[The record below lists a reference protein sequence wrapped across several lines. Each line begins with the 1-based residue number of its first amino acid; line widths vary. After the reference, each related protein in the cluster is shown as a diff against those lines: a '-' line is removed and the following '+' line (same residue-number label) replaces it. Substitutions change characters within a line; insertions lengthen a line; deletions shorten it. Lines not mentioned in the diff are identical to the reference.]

1 MEGPVS
7 LEQEKSDADNVLF
20 KKLRKL
26 INLIDQLRDCGVN
39 EYIKLPRIC
48 SLGTQSSG
56 KSSVLESI
64 VGLDFLPRGDGVVTR
79 RPLELRLCHIN
90 SGQPWAIFEERKGK
104 KFTDFIEVRK
114 TIEALTDEVC
124 KTDKNIVDKPIVLNV
139 YSQTCPD
146 LTLVD
151 LPGVTRVP
159 VGNQPKNIE
168 EITKNMAIRY
178 IDDPL
183 TIILCV
189 IAANS
194 DIATSDGLKLAKE
207 IDTTGSRTLGV
218 LTKLD
223 IMDAGTDAR
232 KALLGEEIPLKLGYV
247 GVKNRSKQDLLDKIP
262 MILAAKREKE
272 FFKSHPVYKNMP
284 QGYLGT
290 DLLINKLTKIYFR
303 IIRENLPRIVKAIND
318 RVKTAEEELASLGQ
332 PMPTDDAGKMSM
344 LWNMLNEYCDIFRN
358 VLKGKYD
365 NKRLSFLKEE
375 GGFKIKI
382 LYKKLLEEF
391 TGDYKA
397 TAGYTDENI
406 NYALTIHEGD
416 SIPGFPSVDAFIYLL
431 RPQLEK
437 LKDPIEE
444 CFQNVFQ
451 YLDFLSGKILERT
464 FTRFPQAI
472 NDMGDL
478 ISNYL
483 IEERDK
489 TKYIV
494 DSVVDMEI
502 NYLFT
507 NDYDYLNNFTTFMPK
522 QAPQPR
528 PVYNNQQGQPGMG
541 GQGQPGQM
549 PQNNMQGNNM
559 GQGGMGPGMGQMNQD
574 IRPQP
579 PVDAKSIF
587 IKEIRNRIEAYFKL
601 IVRNLRDSIPKIMGN
616 YLVKEIED
624 NMQIKLYNKLYNAR
638 EMTDLLNEPES
649 VAERRK
655 ELNEMIKVM
664 RNAQKIIRRDP
675 DLMTV
680 MQININDSD
689 IITPSEQKAKEEKAK
704 PKTDPFKNMNMKEP
718 AFKAPAPKPEP
729 VQQPAAPAQPKPAA
743 SQPAKKGYGNLFGNY
758 K

>member
-1 MEGPVS
+1 MS
-7 LEQEKSDADNVLF
+7 KDNSDDKDNVLF
-20 KKLRKL
+20 RKLRKL

-90 SGQPWAIFEERKGK
+90 SGEPWAIFEERKGT
-104 KFTDFIEVRK
+104 KFTDFVKVRE

-124 KTDKNIVDKPIVLNV
+124 KTNKNIIDKPIVLNV

-159 VGNQPKNIE
+159 IGDQPKNIE
-168 EITKNMAIRY
+168 EITKNMARRY
-178 IDDPL
+178 VDDPL

-194 DIATSDGLKLAKE
+194 DIATSDGLMLAKE
-207 IDTTGSRTLGV
+207 IDTSGTRTLGV

-232 KALLGEEIPLKLGYV
+232 KALMNEEIPLKLGYV
-247 GVKNRSKQDLLDKIP
+247 GVKNRSKQDLNNKIS
-262 MILAAKREKE
+262 MAETARKEKE
-272 FFKSHPVYKNMP
+272 FFKSHPAYKNLP
-284 QGYLGT
+284 AGHLGT
-290 DLLINKLTKIYFR
+290 DVLINKLTKIYFR
-303 IIRENLPRIVKAIND
+303 IIRENLPRIVKAINE
-318 RVKTAEEELASLGQ
+318 RLKTAEEELQSLGQ
-332 PMPTDDAGKMSM
+332 PMPTDDAGKMSL
-344 LWNMLNEYCDIFRN
+344 LWNMINEYCDVFRK
-358 VLKGKYD
+358 VLQGKYN
-365 NKRLSFLKEE
+365 NKRVNFLEGE

-397 TAGYTDENI
+397 TAGYSDENI

-444 CFQNVFQ
+444 CFQEVFQ
-451 YLDFLSGKILERT
+451 YLDFLSGKIMEKT

-472 NDMGDL
+472 NDMTDL
-478 ISNYL
+478 VSNYL
-483 IEERDK
+483 MEERDK
-489 TKYIV
+489 TKYLI
-494 DSVVDMEI
+494 DSIVDMEI

-507 NDYDYLNNFTTFMPK
+507 NDYDYLNNFTTFIPK
-522 QAPQPR
+522 SNKPS
-528 PVYNNQQGQPGMG
+528 
-541 GQGQPGQM
+541 
-549 PQNNMQGNNM
+549 QNNMSGGNDGKNQGNNN
-559 GQGGMGPGMGQMNQD
+559 MNND
-574 IRPQP
+574 INSQP
-579 PVDAKSIF
+579 PIDAKNIF

-601 IVRNLRDSIPKIMGN
+601 IVRNLRDSVPKIMGN
-616 YLVKEIED
+616 YLVKEIEE
-624 NMQIKLYNKLYNAR
+624 NMQLKLYNKLYNAR
-638 EMTDLLNEPES
+638 EMTDLLSEPES

-655 ELNEMIKVM
+655 ELNDMIKVM

-689 IITPSEQKAKEEKAK
+689 ITNTANTTETKKKEEPPKKTTTTAEKKEVKPPASEK
-704 PKTDPFKNMNMKEP
+704 PKVD
-718 AFKAPAPKPEP
+718 PKPKE
-729 VQQPAAPAQPKPAA
+729 QPDDKNKK
-743 SQPAKKGYGNLFGNY
+743 KKGYGNLFG
-758 K
+758 

>member
-1 MEGPVS
+1 MSKDTGKD
-7 LEQEKSDADNVLF
+7 QDNILF

-90 SGQPWAIFEERKGK
+90 SGEPWAIFEERKGT
-104 KFTDFIEVRK
+104 KFTDFIKVRE

-124 KTDKNIVDKPIVLNV
+124 KTNKNIIDKPIVLNV

-159 VGNQPKNIE
+159 IGDQPKNIE
-168 EITKNMAIRY
+168 QITKDMARRY
-178 IDDPL
+178 AEDPL

-194 DIATSDGLKLAKE
+194 DIATSDGLMLAKE
-207 IDTTGSRTLGV
+207 IDVTGSRTLGV

-232 KALLGEEIPLKLGYV
+232 KTLLNEEIPLKLGYV
-247 GVKNRSKQDLLDKIP
+247 GVKNRSKQDLLDKLS
-262 MILAAKREKE
+262 MEETSRKERE
-272 FFKSHPVYKNMP
+272 FFKSHPVYKNIP
-284 QGYLGT
+284 AGHLGT
-290 DLLINKLTKIYFR
+290 DVLINKLTKIYFR
-303 IIRENLPRIVKAIND
+303 IIRENLPRIIKAIND
-318 RVKTAEEELASLGQ
+318 RVKTAEEELQSLGQ

-344 LWNMLNEYCDIFRN
+344 LWNMINEYCDIFRN
-358 VLKGKYD
+358 VLQGKYN
-365 NKRLSFLKEE
+365 NKRLSFLEGE

-391 TGDYKA
+391 TGEYKA
-397 TAGYTDENI
+397 TKGYTDENI

-451 YLDFLSGKILERT
+451 YLDFLSGKILEKT
-464 FTRFPQAI
+464 FTRFPQAV
-472 NDMGDL
+472 NDMTDL
-478 ISNYL
+478 VTNYL

-489 TKYIV
+489 TKYLI

-507 NDYDYLNNFTTFMPK
+507 NDTEYLNNFTTFIPK
-522 QAPQPR
+522 HQR
-528 PVYNNQQGQPGMG
+528 PPMNNNNNNNQAGQPNN
-541 GQGQPGQM
+541 
-549 PQNNMQGNNM
+549 QNNNE
-559 GQGGMGPGMGQMNQD
+559 

-579 PVDAKSIF
+579 PIDAKNIF

-616 YLVKEIED
+616 YLIKEIEE
-624 NMQIKLYNKLYNAR
+624 NMQLKLYNKLYNAR
-638 EMTDLLNEPES
+638 EITDLLSEPES

-655 ELNEMIKVM
+655 ELNDMIKVM

-680 MQININDSD
+680 MQIDINDSD
-689 IITPSEQKAKEEKAK
+689 ITSSHENKGKKEE
-704 PKTDPFKNMNMKEP
+704 PKIDHSKTL
-718 AFKAPAPKPEP
+718 A
-729 VQQPAAPAQPKPAA
+729 KPAA
-743 SQPAKKGYGNLFGNY
+743 APKTEAPKIPPTKNNSTKKVGYGNLFG
-758 K
+758 

>member
-1 MEGPVS
+1 MSKDTGDDD
-7 LEQEKSDADNVLF
+7 KDNVLF

-90 SGQPWAIFEERKGK
+90 SGQPWAVFEERKGV
-104 KFTDFIEVRK
+104 KFTDFVKVRE

-124 KTDKNIVDKPIVLNV
+124 KTNKNIIDKPIVLNV

-159 VGNQPKNIE
+159 IGDQPKNIE
-168 EITKNMAIRY
+168 QITKDMARRY
-178 IDDPL
+178 VEDPL

-194 DIATSDGLKLAKE
+194 DIATSDGLMLAKD
-207 IDTTGSRTLGV
+207 IDVAGTRTLGV

-223 IMDAGTDAR
+223 IMDAGTDA
-232 KALLGEEIPLKLGYV
+232 KKVLMNEEIPLKLGYV
-247 GVKNRSKQDLLDKIP
+247 GVKNRSKQDLNNKIS
-262 MILAAKREKE
+262 MAETQRKERE
-272 FFKSHPVYKNMP
+272 FFKTHPVYKNLP
-284 QGYLGT
+284 AGHLGT
-290 DLLINKLTKIYFR
+290 EVLINKLTKIYFR

-318 RVKTAEEELASLGQ
+318 RVKTAEEELQGLGQ

-344 LWNMLNEYCDIFRN
+344 LWNMINEYCDVFRK
-358 VLKGKYD
+358 VLQGKYN
-365 NKRLSFLKEE
+365 NKRVNFLEGE

-397 TAGYTDENI
+397 TAGYNDENI

-444 CFQNVFQ
+444 CFQEVFQ
-451 YLDFLSGKILERT
+451 YLDFLSGKIMEKT

-472 NDMGDL
+472 NDMTDL
-478 ISNYL
+478 VSNYL
-483 IEERDK
+483 MEERDK
-489 TKYIV
+489 TKYLI

-507 NDYDYLNNFTTFMPK
+507 NDYDYLNNFTTFIPK
-522 QAPQPR
+522 QARQSQ
-528 PVYNNQQGQPGMG
+528 VMNDNKGDGKG
-541 GQGQPGQM
+541 
-549 PQNNMQGNNM
+549 GNN
-559 GQGGMGPGMGQMNQD
+559 NLNNE
-574 IRPQP
+574 IKPQP
-579 PVDAKSIF
+579 PIDAKNIF
-587 IKEIRNRIEAYFKL
+587 INEIRNRIEAYFKL

-616 YLVKEIED
+616 YLVKEIEE
-624 NMQIKLYNKLYNAR
+624 NMQLKLYNKLYNAR
-638 EMTDLLNEPES
+638 EMTDLLSEPES

-664 RNAQKIIRRDP
+664 RNAQKILRRDP

-680 MQININDSD
+680 MQINISDND
-689 IITPSEQKAKEEKAK
+689 ITNTQASKKKEEPKKIEKKDSKPAEKPKAPPAK
-704 PKTDPFKNMNMKEP
+704 PS
-718 AFKAPAPKPEP
+718 PAPEGDK
-729 VQQPAAPAQPKPAA
+729 K
-743 SQPAKKGYGNLFGNY
+743 KKGYGNLFG
-758 K
+758 

>member
-1 MEGPVS
+1 MSINTSEES
-7 LEQEKSDADNVLF
+7 DNVLF

-90 SGQPWAIFEERKGK
+90 SGEPWAIFEERKGT
-104 KFTDFIEVRK
+104 KFTDFIKVRE
-114 TIEALTDEVC
+114 TIEELTDEVC
-124 KTDKNIVDKPIVLNV
+124 KTNKNIIDKPIVLNV

-159 VGNQPKNIE
+159 VGDQPKNIE
-168 EITKNMAIRY
+168 EITKNMARRY
-178 IDDPL
+178 VDDPL

-194 DIATSDGLKLAKE
+194 DIATSDGLMLAKE
-207 IDTTGSRTLGV
+207 IDTGGTRTLGV

-223 IMDAGTDAR
+223 IMDEGTDAR
-232 KALLGEEIPLKLGYV
+232 KVLLNEEIPLKLGYV
-247 GVKNRSKQDLLDKIP
+247 GVKNRSKQDLINKLSMAETSRK
-262 MILAAKREKE
+262 EKE
-272 FFKSHPVYKNMP
+272 FFKSHPAYKNLP
-284 QGYLGT
+284 PGYFGT
-290 DLLINKLTKIYFR
+290 DVLISKLTKIYFR
-303 IIRENLPRIVKAIND
+303 IIRENLPRIVKAINE
-318 RVKTAEEELASLGQ
+318 RLKTAEEELASLGQ
-332 PMPTDDAGKMSM
+332 PMPTDDAGKMSL
-344 LWNMLNEYCDIFRN
+344 LWNMINEFCDVFRK
-358 VLKGKYD
+358 VLQGKYN
-365 NKRLSFLKEE
+365 NKRVNFLEGE

-391 TGDYKA
+391 IGDYKA

-444 CFQNVFQ
+444 TFQEVFQ
-451 YLDFLSGKILERT
+451 YLDFLSGTIMEKT

-472 NDMGDL
+472 NDMTDL
-478 ISNYL
+478 VSNYL
-483 IEERDK
+483 NEERDK
-489 TKYIV
+489 TKYLV

-507 NDYDYLNNFTTFMPK
+507 NDYDYLNNFTTFIPK
-522 QAPQPR
+522 AKQQNQDGNMGSQNQNDNKGG
-528 PVYNNQQGQPGMG
+528 NNI
-541 GQGQPGQM
+541 
-549 PQNNMQGNNM
+549 NNMDNDEINHQKY
-559 GQGGMGPGMGQMNQD
+559 
-574 IRPQP
+574 
-579 PVDAKSIF
+579 DAKNIF
-587 IKEIRNRIEAYFKL
+587 INEIRNRIEAYFKL
-601 IVRNLRDSIPKIMGN
+601 IVRNLRDSIPKIIGN
-616 YLVKEIED
+616 FLIKEIEE
-624 NMQIKLYNKLYNAR
+624 NMQLKLYNKLYDAR
-638 EMTDLLNEPES
+638 EMTDLLSEPES

-655 ELNEMIKVM
+655 ELNDMIKVM
-664 RNAQKIIRRDP
+664 RNA
-675 DLMTV
+675 
-680 MQININDSD
+680 
-689 IITPSEQKAKEEKAK
+689 
-704 PKTDPFKNMNMKEP
+704 
-718 AFKAPAPKPEP
+718 
-729 VQQPAAPAQPKPAA
+729 
-743 SQPAKKGYGNLFGNY
+743 
-758 K
+758 

>member
-1 MEGPVS
+1 MSKDTGDD
-7 LEQEKSDADNVLF
+7 KDNVLF

-90 SGQPWAIFEERKGK
+90 SGEPWAIFEERKGT
-104 KFTDFIEVRK
+104 KFTDFVKVRE

-124 KTDKNIVDKPIVLNV
+124 KTNKNIVDKPIVLNV

-159 VGNQPKNIE
+159 IGDQPKNIE
-168 EITKNMAIRY
+168 QITKDMARRY
-178 IDDPL
+178 VEDPL

-194 DIATSDGLKLAKE
+194 DIATSDGLMLAKE
-207 IDTTGSRTLGV
+207 IDTSGSRTLGV

-232 KALLGEEIPLKLGYV
+232 KALLNEEIPLKLGYV
-247 GVKNRSKQDLLDKIP
+247 GVKNRSKQDLVNKLSMAETSRKE
-262 MILAAKREKE
+262 RE
-272 FFKSHPVYKNMP
+272 FFKSHPVYKNLP
-284 QGYLGT
+284 AGHLGT
-290 DLLINKLTKIYFR
+290 DVLINKLTKIYFR

-318 RVKTAEEELASLGQ
+318 RVRTAEEELQSLGQ
-332 PMPTDDAGKMSM
+332 PMPTDDAGKMSL
-344 LWNMLNEYCDIFRN
+344 LWNMINEYCDIFRN
-358 VLKGKYD
+358 VLQGKYN
-365 NKRLSFLKEE
+365 NKRLTFLEGE

-397 TAGYTDENI
+397 TKGYTDENI

-437 LKDPIEE
+437 LRDPIDE

-451 YLDFLSGKILERT
+451 YLDFLSGKILEKT

-472 NDMGDL
+472 NDLTDL
-478 ISNYL
+478 VSNYL

-489 TKYIV
+489 TKYLI

-507 NDYDYLNNFTTFMPK
+507 NDYEYLNNFTTFIPK
-522 QAPQPR
+522 HQR
-528 PVYNNQQGQPGMG
+528 P
-541 GQGQPGQM
+541 M
-549 PQNNMQGNNM
+549 PQNNNQPGAPNN
-559 GQGGMGPGMGQMNQD
+559 PANNE
-574 IRPQP
+574 IKPQP
-579 PVDAKSIF
+579 PIDAKNIF

-616 YLVKEIED
+616 YLVKEIEE
-624 NMQIKLYNKLYNAR
+624 NMQLKLYNKLYNAR
-638 EMTDLLNEPES
+638 EMTDLLSEPES

-655 ELNEMIKVM
+655 ELNDMIKVM
-664 RNAQKIIRRDP
+664 KNAQKIIRRDP
-675 DLMTV
+675 DLMSV

-689 IITPSEQKAKEEKAK
+689 ITNTQEKKDVKTNNTKPPAK
-704 PKTDPFKNMNMKEP
+704 TEP
-718 AFKAPAPKPEP
+718 
-729 VQQPAAPAQPKPAA
+729 PKPALE
-743 SQPAKKGYGNLFGNY
+743 KKPSTVGDNKKKGGYGNLFG
-758 K
+758 

>member
-1 MEGPVS
+1 MSKDNSED
-7 LEQEKSDADNVLF
+7 KDNVLF
-20 KKLRKL
+20 RKLRKL

-90 SGQPWAIFEERKGK
+90 SGEPWAIFEERKGT
-104 KFTDFIEVRK
+104 KFTDFVKVRE

-124 KTDKNIVDKPIVLNV
+124 KTNKNIIDKPIVLNV

-159 VGNQPKNIE
+159 IGDQPKNIE
-168 EITKNMAIRY
+168 EITKNMARRY
-178 IDDPL
+178 VDDPL

-194 DIATSDGLKLAKE
+194 DIATSDGLMLAKE
-207 IDTTGSRTLGV
+207 IDTSGTRTLGV

-232 KALLGEEIPLKLGYV
+232 KALMNEEIPLKLGYV
-247 GVKNRSKQDLLDKIP
+247 GVKNRSKQDLNNKIS
-262 MILAAKREKE
+262 MAETARKEKE
-272 FFKSHPVYKNMP
+272 FFKSHPAYKNLP
-284 QGYLGT
+284 AGHLGT
-290 DLLINKLTKIYFR
+290 DVLINKLTKIYFR
-303 IIRENLPRIVKAIND
+303 IIRENLPRIVKAINE
-318 RVKTAEEELASLGQ
+318 RLKTAEEELQSLGQ
-332 PMPTDDAGKMSM
+332 PMPTDDAGKMSL
-344 LWNMLNEYCDIFRN
+344 LWNMINEYCDVFRK
-358 VLKGKYD
+358 VLQGKYN
-365 NKRLSFLKEE
+365 NKRVNFLEGE

-397 TAGYTDENI
+397 TAGYSDENI

-444 CFQNVFQ
+444 CFQEVFQ
-451 YLDFLSGKILERT
+451 YLDFLSGKIMEKT

-472 NDMGDL
+472 NDMTDL
-478 ISNYL
+478 VSNYL
-483 IEERDK
+483 MEERDK
-489 TKYIV
+489 TKYLI
-494 DSVVDMEI
+494 DSIVDMEI

-507 NDYDYLNNFTTFMPK
+507 NDYDYLNNFTTFIPK
-522 QAPQPR
+522 SNKPS
-528 PVYNNQQGQPGMG
+528 
-541 GQGQPGQM
+541 
-549 PQNNMQGNNM
+549 QNNMSGGNDGKNQGNNN
-559 GQGGMGPGMGQMNQD
+559 MNND
-574 IRPQP
+574 TNPQP
-579 PVDAKSIF
+579 PIDAKNIF

-601 IVRNLRDSIPKIMGN
+601 IVRNLRDSVPKIMGN
-616 YLVKEIED
+616 YLVKEIEE
-624 NMQIKLYNKLYNAR
+624 NMQLKLYNKLYNAR
-638 EMTDLLNEPES
+638 EMTDLLSEPES

-655 ELNEMIKVM
+655 ELNDMIKVM

-689 IITPSEQKAKEEKAK
+689 ITNTANTTETKKKEEPPKKTTTTAEKKEVKPPATEKTKIEPK
-704 PKTDPFKNMNMKEP
+704 PKE
-718 AFKAPAPKPEP
+718 
-729 VQQPAAPAQPKPAA
+729 QPAEKDKK
-743 SQPAKKGYGNLFGNY
+743 KKGYGNLFG
-758 K
+758 

>member
-1 MEGPVS
+1 MSKDTGD
-7 LEQEKSDADNVLF
+7 EKDNVLF

-90 SGQPWAIFEERKGK
+90 SGEPWAVFEERKGQ
-104 KFTDFIEVRK
+104 KFTDFIKVRE

-124 KTDKNIVDKPIVLNV
+124 GKDKNILDKPIVLNV

-159 VGNQPKNIE
+159 IAGQPKNIE
-168 EITKNMAIRY
+168 EVTKAMCRRY
-178 IDDPL
+178 ASDPL

-194 DIATSDGLKLAKE
+194 DIATSDGLMLAKE
-207 IDTTGSRTLGV
+207 IDTTGSRTIGV

-223 IMDAGTDAR
+223 IMDHGTDAR
-232 KALLGEEIPLKLGYV
+232 KALLNEEIPLKLGYV
-247 GVKNRSKQDLLDKIP
+247 GVKNRSKQDLINKTS
-262 MILAAKREKE
+262 MAETQRKEKE
-272 FFKSHPVYKNMP
+272 FFKSHPAYKNLP
-284 QGYLGT
+284 AGHLGT
-290 DLLINKLTKIYFR
+290 EVLINKLTKIYFK
-303 IIRENLPRIVKAIND
+303 IIRENLPKIVKAINE
-318 RVKTAEEELASLGQ
+318 RLKTAEEELSSLGQ
-332 PMPTDDAGKMSM
+332 PMPTDDAGKMSL
-344 LWNMLNEYCDIFRN
+344 LWNMINEYCDIFRK
-358 VLKGKYD
+358 VLQGKYN
-365 NKRLSFLKEE
+365 NKRINFLEGE

-382 LYKKLLEEF
+382 LYKKLLEDF
-391 TGDYKA
+391 TKDYKA
-397 TAGYTDENI
+397 TAGYSDENI

-444 CFQNVFQ
+444 CFQEVFQ
-451 YLDFLSGKILERT
+451 YIDFLSGKILEKT

-472 NDMGDL
+472 NDMSDL
-478 ISNYL
+478 VSNYL

-489 TKYIV
+489 TKYLI

-507 NDYDYLNNFTTFMPK
+507 NDYDYLNNFTTFIPK
-522 QAPQPR
+522 QSR
-528 PVYNNQQGQPGMG
+528 PVQGGNQGQNDGNNKQQGNMNNN
-541 GQGQPGQM
+541 
-549 PQNNMQGNNM
+549 NNMNNE
-559 GQGGMGPGMGQMNQD
+559 
-574 IRPQP
+574 IKPQP
-579 PVDAKSIF
+579 PIDAKTIF

-616 YLVKEIED
+616 YLVKEIEE
-624 NMQIKLYNKLYNAR
+624 NMQLKLYNKLYNAR
-638 EMTDLLNEPES
+638 EMTDLLSEPES

-655 ELNEMIKVM
+655 ELNDMIKVM
-664 RNAQKIIRRDP
+664 RNAQKILRRDP

-680 MQININDSD
+680 MQINISDSD
-689 IITPSEQKAKEEKAK
+689 IAPQQKNNEDAKKPAEK
-704 PKTDPFKNMNMKEP
+704 KEV
-718 AFKAPAPKPEP
+718 KPAPPEKLKENPKPP
-729 VQQPAAPAQPKPAA
+729 QPALKPNEKDG
-743 SQPAKKGYGNLFGNY
+743 KKKTYGNLFG
-758 K
+758 

>member
-1 MEGPVS
+1 MS
-7 LEQEKSDADNVLF
+7 KDTADDKDNVLF

-79 RPLELRLCHIN
+79 RPLELRLNHIN
-90 SGQPWAIFEERKGK
+90 SGEPWAIFEERKGT
-104 KFTDFIEVRK
+104 KFTDFIKVRE

-124 KTDKNIVDKPIVLNV
+124 KTNKNIVDKPIVLNV

-159 VGNQPKNIE
+159 IGDQPKNIE
-168 EITKNMAIRY
+168 QITKDMARRY
-178 IDDPL
+178 AEDPL

-207 IDTTGSRTLGV
+207 IDVTGSRTLGV

-232 KALLGEEIPLKLGYV
+232 KALLNEEIPLKLGYV
-247 GVKNRSKQDLLDKIP
+247 GVKNRSKQDLINKLSMAETSK
-262 MILAAKREKE
+262 KERE
-272 FFKSHPVYKNMP
+272 FFKSHPVYRNLP
-284 QGYLGT
+284 AGHLGT
-290 DLLINKLTKIYFR
+290 DVLINKLTKIYFR
-303 IIRENLPRIVKAIND
+303 IIRENLPIIIKAIND
-318 RVKTAEEELASLGQ
+318 RLKQAEEELQGLGQ

-344 LWNMLNEYCDIFRN
+344 LWNMINEYCDIFRN
-358 VLKGKYD
+358 VLQGKYN
-365 NKRLSFLKEE
+365 NKRLSFLDGE

-382 LYKKLLEEF
+382 LYKKLLEQF

-397 TAGYTDENI
+397 TKGYTDENI
-406 NYALTIHEGD
+406 NYALNIHEGD

-437 LKDPIEE
+437 LRDPIEE
-444 CFQNVFQ
+444 CFQSVFQ
-451 YLDFLSGKILERT
+451 YLDFLSGKILEKT

-472 NDMGDL
+472 NDMTDL
-478 ISNYL
+478 VTNYL

-489 TKYIV
+489 TKYLI

-507 NDYDYLNNFTTFMPK
+507 NDYEYLNNFTTFIPK
-522 QAPQPR
+522 NQR
-528 PVYNNQQGQPGMG
+528 PVNTNNNQPGQQGQG
-541 GQGQPGQM
+541 GQGA
-549 PQNNMQGNNM
+549 GNN
-559 GQGGMGPGMGQMNQD
+559 NNNE

-579 PVDAKSIF
+579 PIDAKTIF

-616 YLVKEIED
+616 YLIKEIEE
-624 NMQIKLYNKLYNAR
+624 NMQLKLYNKLYNAR
-638 EMTDLLNEPES
+638 EMTDLLSEPES

-655 ELNEMIKVM
+655 ELNDMIKVM

-680 MQININDSD
+680 MQININDED
-689 IITPSEQKAKEEKAK
+689 ITTHAKKEE
-704 PKTDPFKNMNMKEP
+704 PKKE
-718 AFKAPAPKPEP
+718 APKPAPVKAEP
-729 VQQPAAPAQPKPAA
+729 SKPALTGTKD
-743 SQPAKKGYGNLFGNY
+743 KKKGGYGNLFG
-758 K
+758 

>member
-1 MEGPVS
+1 MSKDTGDDD
-7 LEQEKSDADNVLF
+7 KDNVLF

-90 SGQPWAIFEERKGK
+90 SGQPWAVFEERKGV
-104 KFTDFIEVRK
+104 KFTDFVKVRE

-124 KTDKNIVDKPIVLNV
+124 KTNKNIIDKPIVLNV

-159 VGNQPKNIE
+159 IGDQPKNIE
-168 EITKNMAIRY
+168 QITKDMARRY
-178 IDDPL
+178 VEDPL

-194 DIATSDGLKLAKE
+194 DIATSDGLMLAKD
-207 IDTTGSRTLGV
+207 IDVAGTRTLGV

-223 IMDAGTDAR
+223 IMDAGTDA
-232 KALLGEEIPLKLGYV
+232 KKVLMNEEIPLKLGYV
-247 GVKNRSKQDLLDKIP
+247 GVKNRSKQDLNNKIS
-262 MILAAKREKE
+262 MAETQRKERE
-272 FFKSHPVYKNMP
+272 FFKTHPVYKNLP
-284 QGYLGT
+284 AGHLGT
-290 DLLINKLTKIYFR
+290 EVLINKLTKIYFR

-318 RVKTAEEELASLGQ
+318 RVKTAEEELQGLGQ

-344 LWNMLNEYCDIFRN
+344 LWNMINEYCDVFRK
-358 VLKGKYD
+358 VLQGKYN
-365 NKRLSFLKEE
+365 NKRVNFLEGE

-444 CFQNVFQ
+444 CFQEVFQ
-451 YLDFLSGKILERT
+451 YLDFLSGKIMEKT

-472 NDMGDL
+472 NDMTDL
-478 ISNYL
+478 VSNYL
-483 IEERDK
+483 MEERDK
-489 TKYIV
+489 TKYLI

-507 NDYDYLNNFTTFMPK
+507 NDYDYLNNFTTFIPK
-522 QAPQPR
+522 QTRQSQ
-528 PVYNNQQGQPGMG
+528 VMNDNKGDGKG
-541 GQGQPGQM
+541 
-549 PQNNMQGNNM
+549 GNN
-559 GQGGMGPGMGQMNQD
+559 NLNNE
-574 IRPQP
+574 IKPQP
-579 PVDAKSIF
+579 PIDAKNIF
-587 IKEIRNRIEAYFKL
+587 
-601 IVRNLRDSIPKIMGN
+601 
-616 YLVKEIED
+616 LVKEIEE
-624 NMQIKLYNKLYNAR
+624 NMQLKLYNKLYNAR
-638 EMTDLLNEPES
+638 EMTDLLSEPES

-655 ELNEMIKVM
+655 ELNDMIKVM
-664 RNAQKIIRRDP
+664 RNAQKILRRDP

-680 MQININDSD
+680 MQINISDND
-689 IITPSEQKAKEEKAK
+689 ITSTQASKKKEEPKKIEKKDSKPAEKPKAPPAK
-704 PKTDPFKNMNMKEP
+704 PS
-718 AFKAPAPKPEP
+718 PAPEGDK
-729 VQQPAAPAQPKPAA
+729 K
-743 SQPAKKGYGNLFGNY
+743 KKGYGNLFG
-758 K
+758 

>member
-1 MEGPVS
+1 MSKDTGDDD
-7 LEQEKSDADNVLF
+7 KDNVLF

-90 SGQPWAIFEERKGK
+90 SGQPWAIFEERKGV
-104 KFTDFIEVRK
+104 KFTDFIKVRE

-124 KTDKNIVDKPIVLNV
+124 KTNKNIIDKPIVLNV

-159 VGNQPKNIE
+159 IGDQPKNIE
-168 EITKNMAIRY
+168 QITKDMARRY
-178 IDDPL
+178 VEDPL

-194 DIATSDGLKLAKE
+194 DIATSDGLMLAKE
-207 IDTTGSRTLGV
+207 IDVNGTRTLGV

-223 IMDAGTDAR
+223 IMDAGTDA
-232 KALLGEEIPLKLGYV
+232 KKVLMNEEIPLKLGYV
-247 GVKNRSKQDLLDKIP
+247 GVKNRSKQDLNNKIS
-262 MILAAKREKE
+262 MAETQRKERE
-272 FFKSHPVYKNMP
+272 FFKSHPVYKNLP
-284 QGYLGT
+284 AGHLGT
-290 DLLINKLTKIYFR
+290 EVLINKLTKIYFR

-318 RVKTAEEELASLGQ
+318 RVKTAEEELQSLGQ

-344 LWNMLNEYCDIFRN
+344 LWNMINEYCDVFRK
-358 VLKGKYD
+358 VLQGKYN
-365 NKRLSFLKEE
+365 NKRVNFLEGE

-391 TGDYKA
+391 TENYKA

-444 CFQNVFQ
+444 CFQEVFQ
-451 YLDFLSGKILERT
+451 YLDFLSGKIMEKT
-464 FTRFPQAI
+464 FTRFPQAV
-472 NDMGDL
+472 NDMTDL
-478 ISNYL
+478 VSNYL
-483 IEERDK
+483 MEERDK
-489 TKYIV
+489 TKYLI

-507 NDYDYLNNFTTFMPK
+507 NDYDYLNNFTTFIPK
-522 QAPQPR
+522 QKP
-528 PVYNNQQGQPGMG
+528 N
-541 GQGQPGQM
+541 
-549 PQNNMQGNNM
+549 QGNT
-559 GQGGMGPGMGQMNQD
+559 GGSNDGKGGTNNID
-574 IRPQP
+574 NKPQP
-579 PVDAKSIF
+579 PIDAKNIF
-587 IKEIRNRIEAYFKL
+587 INEIRNRIEAYFKL

-616 YLVKEIED
+616 YLVKEIEE
-624 NMQIKLYNKLYNAR
+624 NMQLKLYNKLYNAR
-638 EMTDLLNEPES
+638 ELTDLLSEPES

-655 ELNEMIKVM
+655 ELNDMIKVM
-664 RNAQKIIRRDP
+664 RNAQKILRRDP

-680 MQININDSD
+680 MQINISDSD
-689 IITPSEQKAKEEKAK
+689 ITNTTANKKKEEQPKKIEKKESKPVVEK
-704 PKTDPFKNMNMKEP
+704 PKV
-718 AFKAPAPKPEP
+718 PAPKPS
-729 VQQPAAPAQPKPAA
+729 PAADDKK
-743 SQPAKKGYGNLFGNY
+743 KKGYGNLFG
-758 K
+758 

>member
-1 MEGPVS
+1 MSKDTGDDD
-7 LEQEKSDADNVLF
+7 KDNVLF

-90 SGQPWAIFEERKGK
+90 SGQPWAVFEERKGV
-104 KFTDFIEVRK
+104 KFTDFVKVRE

-124 KTDKNIVDKPIVLNV
+124 KTNKNIIDKPIVLNV

-159 VGNQPKNIE
+159 IGDQPKNIE
-168 EITKNMAIRY
+168 QITKDMARRY
-178 IDDPL
+178 VEDPL

-194 DIATSDGLKLAKE
+194 DIATSDGLMLAKD
-207 IDTTGSRTLGV
+207 IDVAGTRTLGV

-223 IMDAGTDAR
+223 IMDAGTDA
-232 KALLGEEIPLKLGYV
+232 KKVLMNEEIPLKLGYV
-247 GVKNRSKQDLLDKIP
+247 GVKNRSKQDLNNKIS
-262 MILAAKREKE
+262 MAETQRKERE
-272 FFKSHPVYKNMP
+272 FFKTHPVYKNLP
-284 QGYLGT
+284 AGHLGT
-290 DLLINKLTKIYFR
+290 EVLINKLTKIYFR

-318 RVKTAEEELASLGQ
+318 RVKTAEEELQGLGQ

-344 LWNMLNEYCDIFRN
+344 LWNMINEYCDVFRK
-358 VLKGKYD
+358 VLQGKYN
-365 NKRLSFLKEE
+365 NKRVNFLEGE

-397 TAGYTDENI
+397 TAGYNDENI

-444 CFQNVFQ
+444 CFQEVFQ
-451 YLDFLSGKILERT
+451 YLDFLSGKIMEKT

-472 NDMGDL
+472 NDMTDL
-478 ISNYL
+478 VSNYL
-483 IEERDK
+483 MEERDK
-489 TKYIV
+489 TKYLI

-507 NDYDYLNNFTTFMPK
+507 NDYDYLNNFTTFIPK
-522 QAPQPR
+522 QTRQSQ
-528 PVYNNQQGQPGMG
+528 VMNDNKGDGKGGNINLNNE
-541 GQGQPGQM
+541 
-549 PQNNMQGNNM
+549 
-559 GQGGMGPGMGQMNQD
+559 
-574 IRPQP
+574 IKPQP
-579 PVDAKSIF
+579 PIDAKNIF
-587 IKEIRNRIEAYFKL
+587 INEIRNRIEAYFKL

-616 YLVKEIED
+616 YLVKEIEE
-624 NMQIKLYNKLYNAR
+624 NMQLKLYNKLYNAR
-638 EMTDLLNEPES
+638 EMTDLLSEPES

-655 ELNEMIKVM
+655 ELNDMIKVM
-664 RNAQKIIRRDP
+664 RNAQKILRRDP

-680 MQININDSD
+680 MQINISDND
-689 IITPSEQKAKEEKAK
+689 ITSTQASKKKEEPKKIEKKDSKPAEKPKAPPAK
-704 PKTDPFKNMNMKEP
+704 PS
-718 AFKAPAPKPEP
+718 PAPEGDK
-729 VQQPAAPAQPKPAA
+729 K
-743 SQPAKKGYGNLFGNY
+743 KKGYGNLFG
-758 K
+758 

>member
-1 MEGPVS
+1 MSKDTGEYN
-7 LEQEKSDADNVLF
+7 DNVLF

-79 RPLELRLCHIN
+79 RPLELRLNHIN
-90 SGQPWAIFEERKGK
+90 SGEPWAIFEERKGT
-104 KFTDFIEVRK
+104 KFTDFIKVRE

-124 KTDKNIVDKPIVLNV
+124 KTNKNIVDKPIVLNV
-139 YSQTCPD
+139 YSKTCPD

-159 VGNQPKNIE
+159 IGDQPKNIE
-168 EITKNMAIRY
+168 QITKDMCRRY
-178 IDDPL
+178 AEDPL

-194 DIATSDGLKLAKE
+194 DIATSDGLMLAKE
-207 IDTTGSRTLGV
+207 IDTSGSRTIGV

-232 KALLGEEIPLKLGYV
+232 KTLMNEEIPLRLGYV
-247 GVKNRSKQDLLDKIP
+247 GVKNRSKQDLINKLSMEETTRK
-262 MILAAKREKE
+262 EKE
-272 FFKSHPVYKNMP
+272 FFKSHPVYKNIP
-284 QGYLGT
+284 PGHLGT
-290 DLLINKLTKIYFR
+290 DVLINKLTKIYFK
-303 IIRENLPRIVKAIND
+303 IIRENLPRIIKAINE
-318 RVKTAEEELASLGQ
+318 RLKSAEEELQGLGQ

-344 LWNMLNEYCDIFRN
+344 LWNMINEYCDIFRK
-358 VLKGKYD
+358 VLQGKYN
-365 NKRLSFLKEE
+365 NKRLNFLEGE

-397 TAGYTDENI
+397 TKGYTDENI

-451 YLDFLSGKILERT
+451 YLDFLSGKILEKT

-472 NDMGDL
+472 NDMTDL
-478 ISNYL
+478 VTNYL

-489 TKYIV
+489 TKYLI
-494 DSVVDMEI
+494 DSVVEMEI

-507 NDYDYLNNFTTFMPK
+507 NDAEYLNNFTTFIPK
-522 QAPQPR
+522 NQR
-528 PVYNNQQGQPGMG
+528 PVAPNNQP
-541 GQGQPGQM
+541 GQPGQ
-549 PQNNMQGNNM
+549 PGQGAGNN
-559 GQGGMGPGMGQMNQD
+559 QNE

-579 PVDAKSIF
+579 PIDAKTLF
-587 IKEIRNRIEAYFKL
+587 VKEIRNRIEAYFKL
-601 IVRNLRDSIPKIMGN
+601 IVRNLRDSIPKLMGN
-616 YLVKEIED
+616 YLIKEIEE
-624 NMQIKLYNKLYNAR
+624 NMQLKLYNKLYNAR
-638 EMTDLLNEPES
+638 EMTDLLCEPES

-655 ELNEMIKVM
+655 ELNDLIKVM

-675 DLMTV
+675 DLMSV
-680 MQININDSD
+680 MEININDED
-689 IITPSEQKAKEEKAK
+689 ITSHAKKEE
-704 PKTDPFKNMNMKEP
+704 PKKE
-718 AFKAPAPKPEP
+718 APKP
-729 VQQPAAPAQPKPAA
+729 APAKSDPPKPALA
-743 SQPAKKGYGNLFGNY
+743 TNQDKKKKGGYGNLFG
-758 K
+758 

>member
-1 MEGPVS
+1 MS
-7 LEQEKSDADNVLF
+7 KDAGEDNDNILF

-90 SGQPWAIFEERKGK
+90 SGEPWAIFEERKGT
-104 KFTDFIEVRK
+104 KFTDFIKVRE

-124 KTDKNIVDKPIVLNV
+124 NKNKNIIDKPIVLNV

-159 VGNQPKNIE
+159 IGDQPKNIE
-168 EITKNMAIRY
+168 QITKDMARRY
-178 IDDPL
+178 AEDPL

-194 DIATSDGLKLAKE
+194 DIATSDGLMLAKE
-207 IDTTGSRTLGV
+207 IDTTGSRTIGV

-223 IMDAGTDAR
+223 IMDAGTDA
-232 KALLGEEIPLKLGYV
+232 KKVLMNEEIPLKLGYV
-247 GVKNRSKQDLLDKIP
+247 GVKNRSKQDLINKLSMAETSRK
-262 MILAAKREKE
+262 EKE
-272 FFKSHPVYKNMP
+272 FFKSHPAYKNLP
-284 QGYLGT
+284 AGHLGT
-290 DLLINKLTKIYFR
+290 DVLINKLTKIYFK
-303 IIRENLPRIVKAIND
+303 IIRENLPRIIKAIND
-318 RVKTAEEELASLGQ
+318 RVKTADEELQSLGQ
-332 PMPTDDAGKMSM
+332 PMPTDDAGKMSL
-344 LWNMLNEYCDIFRN
+344 LWNMINEYCDIFRN
-358 VLKGKYD
+358 VLQGKYN
-365 NKRLSFLKEE
+365 NKRLSFLEGE

-437 LKDPIEE
+437 LKEPIEE

-451 YLDFLSGKILERT
+451 YLDFLSGKILEKT

-472 NDMGDL
+472 NELTDL
-478 ISNYL
+478 VTNYL
-483 IEERDK
+483 VEERDK
-489 TKYIV
+489 TKYLI

-507 NDYDYLNNFTTFMPK
+507 NDYEYLNNFTTFIPK
-522 QAPQPR
+522 HQR
-528 PVYNNQQGQPGMG
+528 PPMNQNQNNNVGNQGAGNNNQV
-541 GQGQPGQM
+541 
-549 PQNNMQGNNM
+549 N
-559 GQGGMGPGMGQMNQD
+559 QMNNE

-579 PVDAKSIF
+579 PIDAKNIF
-587 IKEIRNRIEAYFKL
+587 IKEIRSRIEAYFKL

-624 NMQIKLYNKLYNAR
+624 NMQLKLYNKLYNAR
-638 EMTDLLNEPES
+638 EVTDLLSEPES
-649 VAERRK
+649 IAERRK
-655 ELNEMIKVM
+655 ELTDLIKVM
-664 RNAQKIIRRDP
+664 KNAQKIIRRDP

-680 MQININDSD
+680 MKININDSD
-689 IITPSEQKAKEEKAK
+689 ITNHDTKNKKDEKHKEETKPISKANVK
-704 PKTDPFKNMNMKEP
+704 AEP
-718 AFKAPAPKPEP
+718 
-729 VQQPAAPAQPKPAA
+729 PKPALTKNN
-743 SQPAKKGYGNLFGNY
+743 STKKTGYGNLFG
-758 K
+758 

>member
-1 MEGPVS
+1 MSKDTGDDD
-7 LEQEKSDADNVLF
+7 KDNVLF

-90 SGQPWAIFEERKGK
+90 SGQPWAVFEERKGV
-104 KFTDFIEVRK
+104 KFTDFVKVRE

-124 KTDKNIVDKPIVLNV
+124 KTNKNIIDKPIVLNV

-159 VGNQPKNIE
+159 IGDQPKNIE
-168 EITKNMAIRY
+168 QITKDMARRY
-178 IDDPL
+178 VEDPL

-194 DIATSDGLKLAKE
+194 DIATSDGLMLAKD
-207 IDTTGSRTLGV
+207 IDVAGTRTLGV

-223 IMDAGTDAR
+223 IMDAGTDA
-232 KALLGEEIPLKLGYV
+232 KKVLMNEEIPLKLGYV
-247 GVKNRSKQDLLDKIP
+247 GVKNRSKQDLNNKIS
-262 MILAAKREKE
+262 MAETQRKERE
-272 FFKSHPVYKNMP
+272 FFKTHPVYKNLP
-284 QGYLGT
+284 AGHLGT
-290 DLLINKLTKIYFR
+290 EVLINKLTKIYFR

-318 RVKTAEEELASLGQ
+318 RVKTAEEELQGLGQ

-344 LWNMLNEYCDIFRN
+344 LWNMINEYCDVFRK
-358 VLKGKYD
+358 VLQGKYN
-365 NKRLSFLKEE
+365 NKRVNFLEGE

-444 CFQNVFQ
+444 CFQEVFQ
-451 YLDFLSGKILERT
+451 YLDFLSGKIMEKT

-472 NDMGDL
+472 NDMTDL
-478 ISNYL
+478 VSNYL
-483 IEERDK
+483 MEERDK
-489 TKYIV
+489 TKYLI

-507 NDYDYLNNFTTFMPK
+507 NDYDYLNNFTTFIPK
-522 QAPQPR
+522 QTRQSQ
-528 PVYNNQQGQPGMG
+528 VMNDNKGDGKG
-541 GQGQPGQM
+541 
-549 PQNNMQGNNM
+549 GNN
-559 GQGGMGPGMGQMNQD
+559 NLNNE
-574 IRPQP
+574 IKPQP
-579 PVDAKSIF
+579 PIDAKNIF
-587 IKEIRNRIEAYFKL
+587 INEIRNRIEAYFKL

-616 YLVKEIED
+616 YLVKEIEE
-624 NMQIKLYNKLYNAR
+624 NMQLKLYNKLYNAR
-638 EMTDLLNEPES
+638 EMTDLLSEPES

-655 ELNEMIKVM
+655 ELNDMIKVM
-664 RNAQKIIRRDP
+664 RNAQKILRRDP

-680 MQININDSD
+680 MQINISDND
-689 IITPSEQKAKEEKAK
+689 ITNTQASKKKEEPKKIEKKDSKPVAEKPKAPPAK
-704 PKTDPFKNMNMKEP
+704 PS
-718 AFKAPAPKPEP
+718 PAPEGDK
-729 VQQPAAPAQPKPAA
+729 K
-743 SQPAKKGYGNLFGNY
+743 KKGYGNLFG
-758 K
+758 

>member
-1 MEGPVS
+1 MSKDTNEDD
-7 LEQEKSDADNVLF
+7 KDNVLF

-79 RPLELRLCHIN
+79 RPLELRLCHI
-90 SGQPWAIFEERKGK
+90 STGDPWAVFEERKGK
-104 KFTDFIEVRK
+104 KYTDFIQVRE

-124 KTDKNIVDKPIVLNV
+124 GKDKNILDKPIVLNV

-159 VGNQPKNIE
+159 IEGQPKNIE

-178 IDDPL
+178 IEDPL

-207 IDTTGSRTLGV
+207 IDTSGSRTLGV

-232 KALLGEEIPLKLGYV
+232 KALMNEEIPLKLGYV
-247 GVKNRSKQDLLDKIP
+247 GVKNRSKLDLTNKLSMAETARK
-262 MILAAKREKE
+262 EKE
-272 FFKSHPVYKNMP
+272 FFKNHPVYKNLP
-284 QGYLGT
+284 EGHLGT
-290 DLLINKLTKIYFR
+290 SVLINKLTKIYFK
-303 IIRENLPRIVKAIND
+303 IIRENLPRIVKAINE
-318 RVKTAEEELASLGQ
+318 RLKTAEEELSGLGT
-332 PMPTDDAGKMSM
+332 PMPTDDAGKMSL
-344 LWNMLNEYCDIFRN
+344 LWNMINEYCDIFKN
-358 VLKGKYD
+358 ALEGKYTAG
-365 NKRLSFLKEE
+365 KRLSFLDDE
-375 GGFKIKI
+375 GGYKIKA
-382 LYKKLLEEF
+382 KFSNLLDEF

-397 TAGYTDENI
+397 TKNYTNDDI
-406 NYALTIHEGD
+406 DYALTIHEGD

-431 RPQLEK
+431 RPQLEL

-444 CFQNVFQ
+444 CFQDVYQ
-451 YLDFLSGKILERT
+451 YIEYLSGLILEKI

-472 NDMGDL
+472 NDMNDL
-478 ISNYL
+478 VSSYL
-483 IEERDK
+483 QEEK
-489 TKYIV
+489 EKCKYII
-494 DSVVDMEI
+494 DSMVDMEI

-507 NDYDYLNNFTTFMPK
+507 NDLEYLNNFTTFIPK
-522 QAPQPR
+522 HQKQQVMNNNNNNTNNNDNNNAQGKDNKFNQFKPQ
-528 PVYNNQQGQPGMG
+528 QS
-541 GQGQPGQM
+541 
-549 PQNNMQGNNM
+549 
-559 GQGGMGPGMGQMNQD
+559 
-574 IRPQP
+574 I
-579 PVDAKSIF
+579 DAKNIF
-587 IKEIRNRIEAYFKL
+587 IKEIRSRIEAYFKL

-616 YLVKEIED
+616 FLIKEIED
-624 NMQIKLYNKLYNAR
+624 NMQLKLYNKLYKSK

-655 ELNEMIKVM
+655 ELNDIIKVM
-664 RNAQKIIRRDP
+664 RNAQKIIKRDP
-675 DLMTV
+675 DLMVV

-689 IITPSEQKAKEEKAK
+689 ITDTKDKKEGDK
-704 PKTDPFKNMNMKEP
+704 
-718 AFKAPAPKPEP
+718 
-729 VQQPAAPAQPKPAA
+729 QPAGG
-743 SQPAKKGYGNLFGNY
+743 KKNFG
-758 K
+758 KIFG

>member
-1 MEGPVS
+1 MSTEV
-7 LEQEKSDADNVLF
+7 EDEKDNILF

-48 SLGTQSSG
+48 SLGNQSSG

-90 SGQPWAIFEERKGK
+90 SGEPWAVFEERKGK
-104 KFTDFIEVRK
+104 KFTDFVKVRE

-124 KTDKNIVDKPIVLNV
+124 GKDKNILDKPIVLNV

-159 VGNQPKNIE
+159 IEGQPKNIE

-178 IDDPL
+178 IEDPL

-223 IMDAGTDAR
+223 IMDAGTDAK
-232 KALLGEEIPLKLGYV
+232 KALMNEEIPLKLGYV
-247 GVKNRSKQDLLDKIP
+247 GVKNRSKLDLNNKIS
-262 MILAAKREKE
+262 MAETARKEKE
-272 FFKSHPVYKNMP
+272 FFKTHPVYKNLP
-284 QGYLGT
+284 AGLLGT
-290 DLLINKLTKIYFR
+290 SVLINKLTKIYFK

-332 PMPTDDAGKMSM
+332 PMPTDDAGKMSL
-344 LWNMLNEYCDIFRN
+344 LWNMINEYCDTFRK
-358 VLKGKYD
+358 VLQGKY
-365 NKRLSFLKEE
+365 NNQRLSFLEGE

-391 TGDYKA
+391 SENYKA
-397 TAGYTDENI
+397 TAGYKDEDI

-437 LKDPIEE
+437 LRDPIEE
-444 CFQNVFQ
+444 CFQEVFQ
-451 YLDFLSGKILERT
+451 LIDFLSGKILEKT

-472 NDMGDL
+472 NDMTDL
-478 ISNYL
+478 VSNYL
-483 IEERDK
+483 NEERDK
-489 TKYIV
+489 CKYLI
-494 DSVVDMEI
+494 DSIVDMEI

-507 NDYDYLNNFTTFMPK
+507 NDYDYLNNFTTFIPK
-522 QAPQPR
+522 QHRQQMNNNS
-528 PVYNNQQGQPGMG
+528 NNQNDLNPD
-541 GQGQPGQM
+541 PKF
-549 PQNNMQGNNM
+549 
-559 GQGGMGPGMGQMNQD
+559 
-574 IRPQP
+574 
-579 PVDAKSIF
+579 DAKAIF
-587 IKEIRNRIEAYFKL
+587 ITEIRNRIEAYFKL
-601 IVRNLRDSIPKIMGN
+601 IVRNLRDSIPKVMGN
-616 YLVKEIED
+616 FLVKEIEE
-624 NMQIKLYNKLYNAR
+624 NMQLKLYNKLYNAR
-638 EMTDLLNEPES
+638 EMTDLLSEPES
-649 VAERRK
+649 IAERRK
-655 ELNEMIKVM
+655 ELNDMIKVM

-689 IITPSEQKAKEEKAK
+689 ISNTGNNTNIKEKEHKDKNENHHQENKIESKTKSEPIKPSPALN
-704 PKTDPFKNMNMKEP
+704 KNK
-718 AFKAPAPKPEP
+718 
-729 VQQPAAPAQPKPAA
+729 
-743 SQPAKKGYGNLFGNY
+743 SKGNYTNLFG
-758 K
+758 

>member
-1 MEGPVS
+1 MS
-7 LEQEKSDADNVLF
+7 KDTADDKDNVLF
-20 KKLRKL
+20 RKLRKL

-90 SGQPWAIFEERKGK
+90 HGEPWAIFEERKGV
-104 KFTDFIEVRK
+104 KFTDFIKVRE

-124 KTDKNIVDKPIVLNV
+124 KTNKNIIDKPIVLNV

-159 VGNQPKNIE
+159 IGDQPKNIE
-168 EITKNMAIRY
+168 EITKNMARRY
-178 IDDPL
+178 AEDPL

-194 DIATSDGLKLAKE
+194 DIATSDGLMLAKE
-207 IDTTGSRTLGV
+207 IDTSGTRTLGV

-232 KALLGEEIPLKLGYV
+232 KVLMNEEIPLKLGYV
-247 GVKNRSKQDLLDKIP
+247 GVKNRSKQDLINKLSMAETSK
-262 MILAAKREKE
+262 KEKE
-272 FFKSHPVYKNMP
+272 FFKSHPAYKNLP
-284 QGYLGT
+284 AGHLGT
-290 DLLINKLTKIYFR
+290 DVLINKLTKIYFR
-303 IIRENLPRIVKAIND
+303 IIRENLPRIVKAINE
-318 RVKTAEEELASLGQ
+318 RLKTAEDELLSLGQ
-332 PMPTDDAGKMSM
+332 PMPTDDAGKMSL
-344 LWNMLNEYCDIFRN
+344 LWNMINEYCDVFRK
-358 VLKGKYD
+358 VLQGKV
-365 NKRLSFLKEE
+365 NNRRVNFLEGE

-391 TGDYKA
+391 TDNYKA
-397 TAGYTDENI
+397 TAGYRDEDI

-444 CFQNVFQ
+444 CFQEVFQ
-451 YLDFLSGKILERT
+451 YIDFLSGKIMEKT

-472 NDMGDL
+472 NDMTDL
-478 ISNYL
+478 VSNYL

-489 TKYIV
+489 TKYLI
-494 DSVVDMEI
+494 DCVVDMEL

-507 NDYDYLNNFTTFMPK
+507 NDYDYLNNFTTFIPK
-522 QAPQPR
+522 QNHQHNP
-528 PVYNNQQGQPGMG
+528 N
-541 GQGQPGQM
+541 
-549 PQNNMQGNNM
+549 PQNPNEFKSE
-559 GQGGMGPGMGQMNQD
+559 
-574 IRPQP
+574 P
-579 PVDAKSIF
+579 PIDAKNIF

-616 YLVKEIED
+616 FLVKEIQE
-624 NMQIKLYNKLYNAR
+624 NMQLKLYNKLYNAR
-638 EMTDLLNEPES
+638 EMTDLLNEPENI
-649 VAERRK
+649 AERRK
-655 ELNEMIKVM
+655 ELNDMIKVM
-664 RNAQKIIRRDP
+664 KNAQKIIRRDP

-689 IITPSEQKAKEEKAK
+689 IANTGNNTNAKEEKHK
-704 PKTDPFKNMNMKEP
+704 NEIKNEIKIESKTKSEPTHPALSKNK
-718 AFKAPAPKPEP
+718 
-729 VQQPAAPAQPKPAA
+729 
-743 SQPAKKGYGNLFGNY
+743 SKGNYTNLFG
-758 K
+758 

>member
-1 MEGPVS
+1 MGE
-7 LEQEKSDADNVLF
+7 SDDSDNVLF

-90 SGQPWAIFEERKGK
+90 SGEPWAIFEERKGT
-104 KFTDFIEVRK
+104 KFTDFIKVRE

-124 KTDKNIVDKPIVLNV
+124 KTNKNIIDKPIVLNV

-159 VGNQPKNIE
+159 IGDQPKNIE
-168 EITKNMAIRY
+168 EITKNMARRY
-178 IDDPL
+178 VDDPL

-232 KALLGEEIPLKLGYV
+232 KALMNEEIPLKLGYV
-247 GVKNRSKQDLLDKIP
+247 GVKNRSKQDLNNKIS
-262 MILAAKREKE
+262 MAETSRKEKE
-272 FFKSHPVYKNMP
+272 FFKSHPAYKNLP
-284 QGYLGT
+284 AGHLGT
-290 DLLINKLTKIYFR
+290 DVLINKLTKIYFR
-303 IIRENLPRIVKAIND
+303 IIRENLPKIVKAINE
-318 RVKTAEEELASLGQ
+318 RLKSAEEELQGLGQ
-332 PMPTDDAGKMSM
+332 PMPTDDAGKMS
-344 LWNMLNEYCDIFRN
+344 LLFNMINEYCDLFRK
-358 VLKGKYD
+358 VLQGKYN
-365 NKRLSFLKEE
+365 NKRVNFLEGE

-397 TAGYTDENI
+397 TAGYSDENI

-444 CFQNVFQ
+444 CFTEVFQ
-451 YLDFLSGKILERT
+451 YLDFLSGKILEKT
-464 FTRFPQAI
+464 FTRFPQAV
-472 NDMGDL
+472 NDMSDL
-478 ISNYL
+478 VSNYL
-483 IEERDK
+483 LEERDK
-489 TKYIV
+489 TKYLI

-507 NDYDYLNNFTTFMPK
+507 NDYDYLNNFTTFIPK
-522 QAPQPR
+522 QQRQQMMNEGNKDGPGNNKDKDINEFKPQPS
-528 PVYNNQQGQPGMG
+528 
-541 GQGQPGQM
+541 
-549 PQNNMQGNNM
+549 
-559 GQGGMGPGMGQMNQD
+559 
-574 IRPQP
+574 
-579 PVDAKSIF
+579 VDAKTIF

-616 YLVKEIED
+616 YLVKEIEE
-624 NMQIKLYNKLYNAR
+624 NMQLKLYNKLYNAR
-638 EMTDLLNEPES
+638 EMTDLLSEPES
-649 VAERRK
+649 IAERRK
-655 ELNEMIKVM
+655 ELNDMIKVM
-664 RNAQKIIRRDP
+664 RNAQKVIRRDP

-689 IITPSEQKAKEEKAK
+689 ITSQSDNKKKEEPKKTIEKKESKPIQEK
-704 PKTDPFKNMNMKEP
+704 PK
-718 AFKAPAPKPEP
+718 
-729 VQQPAAPAQPKPAA
+729 PAQPALKPP
-743 SQPAKKGYGNLFGNY
+743 SGDGKKKNYGNLFG
-758 K
+758 

>member
-1 MEGPVS
+1 MSKDTTAQTNAPPEDDS
-7 LEQEKSDADNVLF
+7 DNVLF

-26 INLIDQLRDCGVN
+26 INLIDQLRDVGVN

-48 SLGTQSSG
+48 SLGTQSAG

-90 SGQPWAIFEERKGK
+90 SGEPWAIFEERKGQ
-104 KFTDFIEVRK
+104 KFTDFIKVRE

-124 KTDKNIVDKPIVLNV
+124 GKDKNILDKPIVLNV

-159 VGNQPKNIE
+159 IQGQPKNIE

-178 IDDPL
+178 IEDPL

-232 KALLGEEIPLKLGYV
+232 KALMNEEIPLKLGYV
-247 GVKNRSKQDLLDKIP
+247 GVKNRSKQDLLNKLS
-262 MILAAKREKE
+262 MAETAKRERE
-272 FFKSHPVYKNMP
+272 FFKTNPAYKNLP
-284 QGYLGT
+284 AGHLGT
-290 DLLINKLTKIYFR
+290 NVLINKLTKIYFR
-303 IIRENLPRIVKAIND
+303 IIRENLPRIVKAINE
-318 RVKTAEEELASLGQ
+318 RLKTAEEELQGLGQ
-332 PMPTDDAGKMSM
+332 PMPTDDAGKMSL
-344 LWNMLNEYCDIFRN
+344 LWNMINEYCDIFRN
-358 VLKGKYD
+358 VLQGKYT
-365 NKRLSFLKEE
+365 NKRLSFLDGE

-391 TGDYKA
+391 TGNYKA
-397 TAGYTDENI
+397 TEEYDDEKI
-406 NYALTIHEGD
+406 DYALTIHEGD
-416 SIPGFPSVDAFIYLL
+416 SIPGFPSVDAFVYLL

-437 LKDPIEE
+437 LKEPIEE
-444 CFQNVFQ
+444 CFNEVFQ
-451 YLDFLSGKILERT
+451 YIDFLSGKILEKT
-464 FTRFPQAI
+464 FTRFPQAV
-472 NDMGDL
+472 NDMTDL
-478 ISNYL
+478 VTNYL
-483 IEERDK
+483 SEEREK
-489 TKYIV
+489 TKYII
-494 DSVVDMEI
+494 DSVVEMEI

-507 NDYDYLNNFTTFMPK
+507 NDKEYLDNFTAFIPK
-522 QAPQPR
+522 HQKSQQMQNNAQ
-528 PVYNNQQGQPGMG
+528 NNQGQ
-541 GQGQPGQM
+541 
-549 PQNNMQGNNM
+549 NKN
-559 GQGGMGPGMGQMNQD
+559 NQD
-574 IRPQP
+574 INEIKPQP
-579 PVDAKSIF
+579 PVDAKKLF

-601 IVRNLRDSIPKIMGN
+601 IVRNLRDMIPKIMGN
-616 YLVKEIED
+616 YLIKEIEE
-624 NMQIKLYNKLYNAR
+624 NMQLKLYNKLYNAK

-655 ELNEMIKVM
+655 ELNDMIKVM

-680 MQININDSD
+680 MHININDSD
-689 IITPSEQKAKEEKAK
+689 INNTKDKKEDKKKEEK
-704 PKTDPFKNMNMKEP
+704 KEP
-718 AFKAPAPKPEP
+718 E
-729 VQQPAAPAQPKPAA
+729 KPAGGKG
-743 SQPAKKGYGNLFGNY
+743 KKSNLGNLFG
-758 K
+758 

>member
-1 MEGPVS
+1 MSKDTGEYN
-7 LEQEKSDADNVLF
+7 DNVLF

-79 RPLELRLCHIN
+79 RPLELRLNHIN
-90 SGQPWAIFEERKGK
+90 SGEPWAIFEERKGT
-104 KFTDFIEVRK
+104 KFTDFIKVRE

-124 KTDKNIVDKPIVLNV
+124 KTNKNIVDKPIVLNV
-139 YSQTCPD
+139 YSKTCPD

-159 VGNQPKNIE
+159 IGDQPRNIE
-168 EITKNMAIRY
+168 QITKDMCRRY
-178 IDDPL
+178 AEDPL

-194 DIATSDGLKLAKE
+194 DIATSDGLMLAKE
-207 IDTTGSRTLGV
+207 IDTSGSRTIGV

-232 KALLGEEIPLKLGYV
+232 KTLMNEEIPLRLGYV
-247 GVKNRSKQDLLDKIP
+247 GVKNRSKQDLINKLSMEETTRK
-262 MILAAKREKE
+262 EKE
-272 FFKSHPVYKNMP
+272 FFKSHPVYKNIP
-284 QGYLGT
+284 PGHLGT
-290 DLLINKLTKIYFR
+290 DVLINKLTKIYFK
-303 IIRENLPRIVKAIND
+303 IIRENLPRIIKAINE
-318 RVKTAEEELASLGQ
+318 RLKSAEEELQSLGQ

-344 LWNMLNEYCDIFRN
+344 LWNMINEYCDIFRK
-358 VLKGKYD
+358 VLQGKYN
-365 NKRLSFLKEE
+365 NKRLNFLEGE

-397 TAGYTDENI
+397 TKGYTDENI

-437 LKDPIEE
+437 LRDPIEE

-451 YLDFLSGKILERT
+451 YLDFLSGKILEKT

-472 NDMGDL
+472 NDMTDL
-478 ISNYL
+478 VTNYL

-489 TKYIV
+489 TKYLI

-507 NDYDYLNNFTTFMPK
+507 NDYEYLNNFTTFIPK
-522 QAPQPR
+522 TQR
-528 PVYNNQQGQPGMG
+528 PVNNNAGNNNAPGQQGQGAG
-541 GQGQPGQM
+541 A
-549 PQNNMQGNNM
+549 NNNN
-559 GQGGMGPGMGQMNQD
+559 NE

-579 PVDAKSIF
+579 PIDAKNLF

-601 IVRNLRDSIPKIMGN
+601 IVRNLRDSIPKLMGN
-616 YLVKEIED
+616 YLIKEIEE
-624 NMQIKLYNKLYNAR
+624 NMQLKLYNKLYNAR

-655 ELNEMIKVM
+655 ELNDMIKVL

-675 DLMTV
+675 DLMAV
-680 MQININDSD
+680 MQININDED
-689 IITPSEQKAKEEKAK
+689 VTQQQKDNKKEEAK
-704 PKTDPFKNMNMKEP
+704 KP
-718 AFKAPAPKPEP
+718 AQKPNLFGTADAKKDAPKPN
-729 VQQPAAPAQPKPAA
+729 AD
-743 SQPAKKGYGNLFGNY
+743 KKKTFGNLFG

>member
-1 MEGPVS
+1 MSKDNSED
-7 LEQEKSDADNVLF
+7 KDNVLF
-20 KKLRKL
+20 RKLRKL

-90 SGQPWAIFEERKGK
+90 SGEPWAIFEERKGT
-104 KFTDFIEVRK
+104 KFTDFVKVRE

-124 KTDKNIVDKPIVLNV
+124 KTNKNIIDKPIVLNV

-159 VGNQPKNIE
+159 IGDQPKNIE
-168 EITKNMAIRY
+168 EITKNMARRY
-178 IDDPL
+178 VDDPL

-194 DIATSDGLKLAKE
+194 DIATSDGLMLAKE
-207 IDTTGSRTLGV
+207 IDTSGTRTLGV

-232 KALLGEEIPLKLGYV
+232 KALMNEEIPLKLGYV
-247 GVKNRSKQDLLDKIP
+247 GVKNRSKQDLNNKIS
-262 MILAAKREKE
+262 MAETARKEKE
-272 FFKSHPVYKNMP
+272 FFKSHPAYKNLP
-284 QGYLGT
+284 AGHLGT
-290 DLLINKLTKIYFR
+290 DVLINKLTKIYFR
-303 IIRENLPRIVKAIND
+303 IIRENLPRIVKAINE
-318 RVKTAEEELASLGQ
+318 RLKTAEEELQSLGQ
-332 PMPTDDAGKMSM
+332 PMPTDDAGKMSL
-344 LWNMLNEYCDIFRN
+344 LWNMINEYCDVFRK
-358 VLKGKYD
+358 VLQGKYN
-365 NKRLSFLKEE
+365 NKRVNFLEGE

-397 TAGYTDENI
+397 TAGYSDENI

-444 CFQNVFQ
+444 CFQEVFQ
-451 YLDFLSGKILERT
+451 YLDFLSGKIMEKT

-472 NDMGDL
+472 NDMTDL
-478 ISNYL
+478 VSNYL
-483 IEERDK
+483 MEERDK
-489 TKYIV
+489 TKYLI
-494 DSVVDMEI
+494 DSIVDMEI

-507 NDYDYLNNFTTFMPK
+507 NDYDYLNNFTTFIPK
-522 QAPQPR
+522 SNKPS
-528 PVYNNQQGQPGMG
+528 
-541 GQGQPGQM
+541 
-549 PQNNMQGNNM
+549 QNNMSGGNDGKNQGNNN
-559 GQGGMGPGMGQMNQD
+559 MNND
-574 IRPQP
+574 INPQP
-579 PVDAKSIF
+579 PIDAKNIF

-601 IVRNLRDSIPKIMGN
+601 IVRNLRDSVPKIMGN
-616 YLVKEIED
+616 YLVKEIEE
-624 NMQIKLYNKLYNAR
+624 NMQLKLYNKLYNAR
-638 EMTDLLNEPES
+638 EMTDLLSEPES

-655 ELNEMIKVM
+655 ELNDMIKVM

-689 IITPSEQKAKEEKAK
+689 ITNTANTTETKKKEEPQKKTTTTAEKKEVK
-704 PKTDPFKNMNMKEP
+704 P
-718 AFKAPAPKPEP
+718 PAPEKIKVDPKLKE
-729 VQQPAAPAQPKPAA
+729 QPDDKNKK
-743 SQPAKKGYGNLFGNY
+743 KKGYGNLFG
-758 K
+758 

>member
-1 MEGPVS
+1 MS
-7 LEQEKSDADNVLF
+7 KDTQEDNDNVLF

-90 SGQPWAIFEERKGK
+90 SGEPWAVFEERKGK
-104 KFTDFIEVRK
+104 KFTDFIKVRE

-124 KTDKNIVDKPIVLNV
+124 GKDKNILDKPIVLNV

-159 VGNQPKNIE
+159 IEGQPKNIE

-178 IDDPL
+178 IEDPL

-232 KALLGEEIPLKLGYV
+232 KALMNEEIPLKLGYV
-247 GVKNRSKQDLLDKIP
+247 GVKNRSKLDLNNKIS
-262 MILAAKREKE
+262 MAESSRKERE
-272 FFKSHPVYKNMP
+272 FFKTHPVYKNLP
-284 QGYLGT
+284 AGHLGT
-290 DLLINKLTKIYFR
+290 SVLINKLTKIYFK
-303 IIRENLPRIVKAIND
+303 IIRENLPRIVKAINE
-318 RVKTAEEELASLGQ
+318 RLKTAEEELSSLGQ
-332 PMPTDDAGKMSM
+332 PMPTDDAGKMSL
-344 LWNMLNEYCDIFRN
+344 LWNMINEYCDIFRN
-358 VLKGKYD
+358 VLQGKYS
-365 NKRLSFLKEE
+365 NKRLAFLEGE
-375 GGFKIKI
+375 GGFKIK
-382 LYKKLLEEF
+382 LLFKKLLEEF
-391 TGDYKA
+391 TGVDYKA
-397 TAGYTDENI
+397 TKEYTDEKI
-406 NYALTIHEGD
+406 DYALTIHEGD

-437 LKDPIEE
+437 LKDPIEDIFNE
-444 CFQNVFQ
+444 VFQ
-451 YLDFLSGKILERT
+451 YIDFLSGKILEKT
-464 FTRFPQAI
+464 FTRFPQAV
-472 NDMGDL
+472 NDMTDL
-478 ISNYL
+478 VTNYL
-483 IEERDK
+483 LEEREK
-489 TKYIV
+489 TKYII

-507 NDYDYLNNFTTFMPK
+507 NDREYLDNFTSFIPK
-522 QAPQPR
+522 HKR
-528 PVYNNQQGQPGMG
+528 QQFQ
-541 GQGQPGQM
+541 QQQ
-549 PQNNMQGNNM
+549 QQGNNNNNNNNANNKE
-559 GQGGMGPGMGQMNQD
+559 GPGQKNQENVNE
-574 IRPQP
+574 IKPMQQGE
-579 PVDAKSIF
+579 AKKLF

-601 IVRNLRDSIPKIMGN
+601 IVRNLRDMIPKIMGN
-616 YLVKEIED
+616 YLIKEIEE
-624 NMQIKLYNKLYNAR
+624 NMQLKLYNKLYNAK

-655 ELNEMIKVM
+655 ELNDMIKVM
-664 RNAQKIIRRDP
+664 KNAQKIIRRDP

-689 IITPSEQKAKEEKAK
+689 ITAQKESKKKEEK
-704 PKTDPFKNMNMKEP
+704 KEHE
-718 AFKAPAPKPEP
+718 K
-729 VQQPAAPAQPKPAA
+729 QAAPD
-743 SQPAKKGYGNLFGNY
+743 KKGKKPNLGNLFG
-758 K
+758 

>member
-1 MEGPVS
+1 MTENK
-7 LEQEKSDADNVLF
+7 EDDKDNVLF

-79 RPLELRLCHIN
+79 RPLELRLCHI
-90 SGQPWAIFEERKGK
+90 STGDPWAVFEERKGK
-104 KFTDFIEVRK
+104 KFTDFIKVRE

-124 KTDKNIVDKPIVLNV
+124 GKDKNILDKPIVLNV

-159 VGNQPKNIE
+159 IEGQPKNIE

-178 IDDPL
+178 IEDPL

-207 IDTTGSRTLGV
+207 IDTSGSRTLGV

-232 KALLGEEIPLKLGYV
+232 KALMNEEIPLKLGYV
-247 GVKNRSKQDLLDKIP
+247 GVKNRSKLDLNNRIS
-262 MILAAKREKE
+262 MAETKRKEKE
-272 FFKSHPVYKNMP
+272 FFKTHPAYKNLP
-284 QGYLGT
+284 AGNLGT
-290 DLLINKLTKIYFR
+290 EVLINKLTKIYFK

-318 RVKTAEEELASLGQ
+318 RLKIAEEELSSLGQ
-332 PMPTDDAGKMSM
+332 PMPTDDAGKMSL
-344 LWNMLNEYCDIFRN
+344 LWNMINEYCDIFRN
-358 VLKGKYD
+358 VLQGKYT
-365 NKRLSFLKEE
+365 NKRLAFLDGE
-375 GGFKIKI
+375 GGFKIKV
-382 LYKKLLEEF
+382 LYRKLLEEF

-397 TAGYTDENI
+397 TKEYTDENI

-437 LKDPIEE
+437 LKEPIEE
-444 CFQNVFQ
+444 CFNEVFQ
-451 YLDFLSGKILERT
+451 YIDFLSGKILEKT
-464 FTRFPQAI
+464 FTRFPQAV
-472 NDMGDL
+472 NDMTDL
-478 ISNYL
+478 VTNYL
-483 IEERDK
+483 NEERDK
-489 TKYIV
+489 TKYII
-494 DSVVDMEI
+494 DSMVDMEI

-507 NDYDYLNNFTTFMPK
+507 NDYEYLNNFTTFIPK
-522 QAPQPR
+522 QQR
-528 PVYNNQQGQPGMG
+528 QQMMKEGNKDGP
-541 GQGQPGQM
+541 
-549 PQNNMQGNNM
+549 GNNKDK
-559 GQGGMGPGMGQMNQD
+559 D
-574 IRPQP
+574 INEFKPQP
-579 PVDAKSIF
+579 PVDAKNIF

-601 IVRNLRDSIPKIMGN
+601 IVRNLRDSIPKVMGN
-616 YLVKEIED
+616 YLIKEIEE
-624 NMQIKLYNKLYNAR
+624 NMQLKLYNKLYNAR
-638 EMTDLLNEPES
+638 EMTDLLSEPES

-655 ELNEMIKVM
+655 ELNDIIKVM
-664 RNAQKIIRRDP
+664 RNAQKVIRRDP

-680 MQININDSD
+680 MHININDSD
-689 IITPSEQKAKEEKAK
+689 IINTKETKKESKKEKEK
-704 PKTDPFKNMNMKEP
+704 EKKEP
-718 AFKAPAPKPEP
+718 EK
-729 VQQPAAPAQPKPAA
+729 Q
-743 SQPAKKGYGNLFGNY
+743 QPAKKKPNLGNLFG
-758 K
+758 

>member
-1 MEGPVS
+1 MS
-7 LEQEKSDADNVLF
+7 QEPEDEKDNILF

-90 SGQPWAIFEERKGK
+90 NGEPWAVFEERKGI
-104 KFTDFIEVRK
+104 KFKDFVKVRE

-124 KTDKNIVDKPIVLNV
+124 GKDKNILDKPIVLNV

-159 VGNQPKNIE
+159 IEGQPYNIE

-178 IDDPL
+178 IEDPL

-223 IMDAGTDAR
+223 IMDAGTDAK
-232 KALLGEEIPLKLGYV
+232 KALMNEEIPLKLGYV
-247 GVKNRSKQDLLDKIP
+247 GVKNRSKLDLNNKIS
-262 MILAAKREKE
+262 MAETARKEKE
-272 FFKSHPVYKNMP
+272 FFKTHPVYKNLP
-284 QGYLGT
+284 AGHLGT
-290 DLLINKLTKIYFR
+290 SVLINKLTKIYFK
-303 IIRENLPRIVKAIND
+303 IIRENLPRIVKAINE
-318 RVKTAEEELASLGQ
+318 RVKTAEEELQGLGQ
-332 PMPTDDAGKMSM
+332 PMPTDEAGKMSL
-344 LWNMLNEYCDIFRN
+344 LWNMINDFCDMFRK
-358 VLKGKYD
+358 VLQGKVN
-365 NKRLSFLKEE
+365 NKRTNFLEGE

-391 TGDYKA
+391 TDNYKA
-397 TAGYTDENI
+397 TAGYRDEDI

-444 CFQNVFQ
+444 CFQEVFQ
-451 YLDFLSGKILERT
+451 YIDFLSGKIMEKT

-472 NDMGDL
+472 NDMTDL
-478 ISNYL
+478 VSNYL

-489 TKYIV
+489 TKYLI
-494 DSVVDMEI
+494 DCVVDMEL

-507 NDYDYLNNFTTFMPK
+507 NDYDYLNNFTTFIPK
-522 QAPQPR
+522 QH
-528 PVYNNQQGQPGMG
+528 QQHHSN
-541 GQGQPGQM
+541 
-549 PQNNMQGNNM
+549 PQNTNEFK
-559 GQGGMGPGMGQMNQD
+559 PE
-574 IRPQP
+574 P
-579 PVDAKSIF
+579 PIDAKNIF

-616 YLVKEIED
+616 FLVKEIQE
-624 NMQIKLYNKLYNAR
+624 NMQLKLYNKLYNAR
-638 EMTDLLNEPES
+638 EMTDLLNEPENI
-649 VAERRK
+649 AERRK
-655 ELNEMIKVM
+655 ELNDMIKVM
-664 RNAQKIIRRDP
+664 KNAQKIIRRDP

-689 IITPSEQKAKEEKAK
+689 IANTGNNTNAKEEKHK
-704 PKTDPFKNMNMKEP
+704 NEIKNEIKIESKTKSEPTHPALSKNK
-718 AFKAPAPKPEP
+718 
-729 VQQPAAPAQPKPAA
+729 
-743 SQPAKKGYGNLFGNY
+743 SKGNYTNLFG
-758 K
+758 

>member
-1 MEGPVS
+1 MSKDTGED
-7 LEQEKSDADNVLF
+7 KDNVLF

-90 SGQPWAIFEERKGK
+90 SGEPWAIFEERKGQ
-104 KFTDFIEVRK
+104 KFTDFIKVRE

-124 KTDKNIVDKPIVLNV
+124 GKDKNILDKPIVLNV

-159 VGNQPKNIE
+159 IEGQPKNIE

-178 IDDPL
+178 IEDPL

-232 KALLGEEIPLKLGYV
+232 KALMNEEIPLKLGYV
-247 GVKNRSKQDLLDKIP
+247 GVKNRSKQDLMNKLSMAETARK
-262 MILAAKREKE
+262 EKE
-272 FFKSHPVYKNMP
+272 FFKSHPAYKNLP
-284 QGYLGT
+284 AGHLGT
-290 DLLINKLTKIYFR
+290 DVLINKLTKIYFR

-318 RVKTAEEELASLGQ
+318 RVKTAEEELQSLGQ
-332 PMPTDDAGKMSM
+332 PMPTDDAGKMSL
-344 LWNMLNEYCDIFRN
+344 LWNMINEYCDVFRK
-358 VLKGKYD
+358 VLQGKYN
-365 NKRLSFLKEE
+365 NKRLEFLEGE

-397 TAGYTDENI
+397 TAGYSDENI

-444 CFQNVFQ
+444 CFQEVFQ
-451 YLDFLSGKILERT
+451 YLDFLSGKIMEKI
-464 FTRFPQAI
+464 FIRFPQAI
-472 NDMGDL
+472 NDMTDL
-478 ISNYL
+478 VSNYL

-489 TKYIV
+489 TKYLV
-494 DSVVDMEI
+494 DSIVDMEI

-507 NDYDYLNNFTTFMPK
+507 NDYDYLNNFTTFIPK
-522 QAPQPR
+522 QQR
-528 PVYNNQQGQPGMG
+528 QQMMKEGNKG
-541 GQGQPGQM
+541 GP
-549 PQNNMQGNNM
+549 GNNKEKD
-559 GQGGMGPGMGQMNQD
+559 MNEFK
-574 IRPQP
+574 PQP
-579 PVDAKSIF
+579 PIDTKTIF

-601 IVRNLRDSIPKIMGN
+601 IVRNLRDSVPKIMGN
-616 YLVKEIED
+616 YLVKEIEE
-624 NMQIKLYNKLYNAR
+624 NMQLKLYNKLYNAR
-638 EMTDLLNEPES
+638 EMTDLLSEPES
-649 VAERRK
+649 IAERRK
-655 ELNEMIKVM
+655 ELNDMIKVM
-664 RNAQKIIRRDP
+664 RNAQKVIRRDP

-689 IITPSEQKAKEEKAK
+689 ITSQPENKKKEEPKKPIEKKDSKPIQEK
-704 PKTDPFKNMNMKEP
+704 PK
-718 AFKAPAPKPEP
+718 
-729 VQQPAAPAQPKPAA
+729 PAQPALKP
-743 SQPAKKGYGNLFGNY
+743 PAGDGKKKNYGNLFG
-758 K
+758 

>member
-1 MEGPVS
+1 MSKDTGDDD
-7 LEQEKSDADNVLF
+7 KDNVLF

-90 SGQPWAIFEERKGK
+90 SGQPWAIFEERKGV
-104 KFTDFIEVRK
+104 KFTDFIKVRE

-124 KTDKNIVDKPIVLNV
+124 KTNKNIIDKPIVLNV

-159 VGNQPKNIE
+159 IGDQPKNIE
-168 EITKNMAIRY
+168 QITKDMARRY
-178 IDDPL
+178 VEDPL

-194 DIATSDGLKLAKE
+194 DIATSDGLMLAKE
-207 IDTTGSRTLGV
+207 IDVNGTRTLGV

-223 IMDAGTDAR
+223 IMDAGTDA
-232 KALLGEEIPLKLGYV
+232 KKVLMNEEIPLKLGYV
-247 GVKNRSKQDLLDKIP
+247 GVKNRSKQDLNNKIS
-262 MILAAKREKE
+262 MAETQRKERE
-272 FFKSHPVYKNMP
+272 FFKSHPVYKNLP
-284 QGYLGT
+284 AGHLGT
-290 DLLINKLTKIYFR
+290 EVLINKLTKIYFR

-318 RVKTAEEELASLGQ
+318 RVKTAEEELQSLGQ

-344 LWNMLNEYCDIFRN
+344 LWNMINEYCDVFRK
-358 VLKGKYD
+358 VLQGKYN
-365 NKRLSFLKEE
+365 NKRVNFLEGE

-391 TGDYKA
+391 TENYKA

-444 CFQNVFQ
+444 CFQEVFQ
-451 YLDFLSGKILERT
+451 YLDFLSGKIMEKT

-472 NDMGDL
+472 NDMTDL
-478 ISNYL
+478 VSNYL
-483 IEERDK
+483 MEERDK
-489 TKYIV
+489 TKYLI

-507 NDYDYLNNFTTFMPK
+507 NDYDYLNNFTTFIPK
-522 QAPQPR
+522 QKP
-528 PVYNNQQGQPGMG
+528 N
-541 GQGQPGQM
+541 
-549 PQNNMQGNNM
+549 QGNT
-559 GQGGMGPGMGQMNQD
+559 GGSNDGKGGTNNID
-574 IRPQP
+574 NKPQP
-579 PVDAKSIF
+579 PIDAKNIF
-587 IKEIRNRIEAYFKL
+587 INEIRNRIEAYFKL

-616 YLVKEIED
+616 YLVKEIEE
-624 NMQIKLYNKLYNAR
+624 NMQLKLYNKLYNAR
-638 EMTDLLNEPES
+638 ELTDLLSEPES

-655 ELNEMIKVM
+655 ELNDMIKVM
-664 RNAQKIIRRDP
+664 RNAQKILRRDP

-680 MQININDSD
+680 MQINISDSD
-689 IITPSEQKAKEEKAK
+689 ITNTTANKKKEEQPKKIEKKESKPIVEK
-704 PKTDPFKNMNMKEP
+704 PKV
-718 AFKAPAPKPEP
+718 PAPKPS
-729 VQQPAAPAQPKPAA
+729 PAADDKK
-743 SQPAKKGYGNLFGNY
+743 KKGYGNLFG
-758 K
+758 

>member
-1 MEGPVS
+1 MSKDTGEDD
-7 LEQEKSDADNVLF
+7 KDNVLF

-90 SGQPWAIFEERKGK
+90 SGQPWAVFEERKGV
-104 KFTDFIEVRK
+104 KFTDFVKVRE

-124 KTDKNIVDKPIVLNV
+124 KTNKNIIDKPIVLNV

-159 VGNQPKNIE
+159 IGDQPKNIE
-168 EITKNMAIRY
+168 QITKDMARRY
-178 IDDPL
+178 VEDPL

-194 DIATSDGLKLAKE
+194 DIATSDGLMLAKD
-207 IDTTGSRTLGV
+207 IDVAGTRTLGV

-223 IMDAGTDAR
+223 IMDAGTDA
-232 KALLGEEIPLKLGYV
+232 KKVLMNEEIPLKLGYV
-247 GVKNRSKQDLLDKIP
+247 GVKNRSKQDLNNKIS
-262 MILAAKREKE
+262 MAETQRKERE
-272 FFKSHPVYKNMP
+272 FFKTHPVYKNLP
-284 QGYLGT
+284 AGHLGT
-290 DLLINKLTKIYFR
+290 EVLINKLTKIYFR

-318 RVKTAEEELASLGQ
+318 RVKTAEEELQGLGQ

-344 LWNMLNEYCDIFRN
+344 LWNMINEYCDVFRK
-358 VLKGKYD
+358 VLQGKYN
-365 NKRLSFLKEE
+365 NKRVNFLEGE

-397 TAGYTDENI
+397 TAGYSDENI

-444 CFQNVFQ
+444 CFQEVFQ
-451 YLDFLSGKILERT
+451 YLDFLSGKIMEKT

-472 NDMGDL
+472 NDMTDL
-478 ISNYL
+478 VSNYL
-483 IEERDK
+483 MEERDK
-489 TKYIV
+489 TKYLI

-507 NDYDYLNNFTTFMPK
+507 NDYDYLNNFTTFIPK
-522 QAPQPR
+522 QTRQSQ
-528 PVYNNQQGQPGMG
+528 VMNDNKGDGKG
-541 GQGQPGQM
+541 
-549 PQNNMQGNNM
+549 GNN
-559 GQGGMGPGMGQMNQD
+559 NLNNE
-574 IRPQP
+574 IKPQP
-579 PVDAKSIF
+579 PIDAKNIF
-587 IKEIRNRIEAYFKL
+587 INEIRNRIEAYFKL

-616 YLVKEIED
+616 YLVKEIEE
-624 NMQIKLYNKLYNAR
+624 NMQLKLYNKLYNAR
-638 EMTDLLNEPES
+638 EMTDLLSEPES

-664 RNAQKIIRRDP
+664 RNAQKILRRDP

-680 MQININDSD
+680 MQINISDND
-689 IITPSEQKAKEEKAK
+689 ITSTQASKKKEEPKKIEKKDSKPVGEKPKAPPAK
-704 PKTDPFKNMNMKEP
+704 PS
-718 AFKAPAPKPEP
+718 PAPEGDK
-729 VQQPAAPAQPKPAA
+729 K
-743 SQPAKKGYGNLFGNY
+743 KKGYGNLFG
-758 K
+758 